1 MAMTEEE
8 RRKARNEAS
17 KRWYAAH
24 KAAKKAMKKA
34 AKKAEAKPAAKK
46 AEAKPAVVQARPK
59 PPKDPNAGLQKQVDK
74 ILKRGAKPV
83 AEVSALI
90 KEIGPVLAEIYKTG
104 DEKFVKKSVGAL
116 RKAFDLGIETPPDGK
131 GSVTFVRA
139 KAFRCPKAAA
149 PGPAEPA
156 DKPDEL
162 FVPFPAPGDEQ
173 FEEKEPEPVEIP
185 VDPAKL
191 DEIPAGGGDDP
202 VDVDVDGGDDP
213 FADEDDEDK
222 DPDDE
227 DDEDLDD
234 EDRLDDDYLNGRAEM
249 MGEIDAQGGYD
260 D

>member
-24 KAAKKAMKKA
+24 KAAKKAAKKA
-34 AKKAEAKPAAKK
+34 AAKPEAKKVEAKPAA
-46 AEAKPAVVQARPK
+46 VQKRPK
-59 PPKDPNAGLQKQVDK
+59 PAKDPNAGLQKQIDK
-74 ILKRGAKPV
+74 LIKRGAKPV
-83 AEVSALI
+83 AQVSALV

-149 PGPAEPA
+149 PEPVEDGA
-156 DKPDEL
+156 Q

-202 VDVDVDGGDDP
+202 VDVDVGGDGDEDP
-213 FADEDDEDK
+213 FGGDEDEDK
-222 DPDDE
+222 DPDEDGDE
-227 DDEDLDD
+227 DEDEDNLD
-234 EDRLDDDYLNGRAEM
+234 EDWANGRAEM